1 MSGSSMKKLFKK
13 EAGGGAMRF
22 YNNCKIDRAKQLIR
36 EGEHNFTEIS
46 EMLAYNSVQYF
57 SRQFKEIT
65 GMTPSQYEVSVKN
78 M

>member
-1 MSGSSMKKLFKK
+1 
-13 EAGGGAMRF
+13 MRF